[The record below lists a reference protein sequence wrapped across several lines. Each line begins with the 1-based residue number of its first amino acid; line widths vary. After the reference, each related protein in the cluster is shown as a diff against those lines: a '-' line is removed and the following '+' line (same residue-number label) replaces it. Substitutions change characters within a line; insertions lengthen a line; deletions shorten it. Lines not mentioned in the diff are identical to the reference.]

1 MERNI
6 KLPQSWVTRV
16 TSDALTDDIFTVGH
30 DVDEVPSDE
39 AILSV
44 VSKAATTT
52 AVREMIRRK
61 WFLPEPSEDKQLSR
75 GKGLRDFLFGPNSH
89 RALFAVSARYR
100 RQIRQRDLV
109 DELAAS
115 AWLCRVMD
123 RAMERP
129 SSNFEADR
137 LNDKAITR
145 LVRLS
150 NVSSGPVR
158 AIGYL
163 AKLGVTVV
171 LENALPGMRTD
182 GASFI
187 AKGVGPV
194 IAMTLRHDRI
204 DSFWFTLLHEIGHVL
219 LHLTERPNEVF
230 VDSLE
235 EDETDEFELEAEA
248 NAFAKDAFV
257 PRDTW
262 LRSDAFRFCTESAV
276 LELAGKCSIHPAI
289 VAGRLRFEKR
299 KFTALTHLLGTGE
312 VRSVLMAG

>member
-6 KLPQSWVTRV
+6 KLPQSWVTGI
-16 TSDALTDDIFTVGH
+16 TSGALGDDIFAVGH
-30 DVDEVPSDE
+30 DVGEVPSDE
-39 AILSV
+39 AILAV
-44 VSKAATTT
+44 LWKAAAAT

-61 WFLPEPSEDKQLSR
+61 WFLPEPGEDKQLSR
-75 GKGLRDFLFGPNSH
+75 GKGLRDFLFGHSSH
-89 RALFAVSARYR
+89 RALFAAASMYR
-100 RQIRQRDLV
+100 RQIRERDLV

-129 SSNFEADR
+129 SSNFDTDR
-137 LNDKAITR
+137 LSDSAITH

-150 NVSSGPVR
+150 TDSSGPAR
-158 AIGYL
+158 AIRYL

-171 LENALPGMRTD
+171 LENGLPGMRTD
-182 GASFI
+182 GASFM
-187 AKGVGPV
+187 AKSIGPV
-194 IAMTLRHDRI
+194 IAMTLRHDRL

-219 LHLTERPNEVF
+219 LHLRQRPDEVF

-262 LRSDAFRFCTESAV
+262 LRSDAFRFGTEPAV
-276 LELAGKCSIHPAI
+276 LELAVKCSIHPAI

-299 KFTALTHLLGTGE
+299 KYTALTHLLGAGE

>member
-1 MERNI
+1 MEKNI
-6 KLPQSWVTRV
+6 NLPQSWVTRI
-16 TSDALTDDIFTVGH
+16 TSGALADDIFAVGH
-30 DVDEVPSDE
+30 DVGEVPSDE
-39 AILSV
+39 AVLAV
-44 VSKAATTT
+44 VSKVAATT

-75 GKGLRDFLFGPNSH
+75 GKGLRDFLFGRNSH
-89 RALFAVSARYR
+89 HAVFAAAAMYR
-100 RQIRQRDLV
+100 RQIRQRDFV

-123 RAMERP
+123 RAMESP
-129 SSNFEADR
+129 LSNFAINK
-137 LNDKAITR
+137 LNDAAISH

-150 NVSSGPVR
+150 PDSSGPVE
-158 AIGYL
+158 AIRYL

-171 LENALPGMRTD
+171 LENGLPGMRTD
-182 GASFI
+182 GASFM
-187 AKGVGPV
+187 AKGIGPV
-194 IAMTLRHDRI
+194 IAMTLRHDRV

-219 LHLTERPNEVF
+219 LHLADRPDEVF

-235 EDETDEFELEAEA
+235 EDETDESELEAEA

-262 LRSDAFRFCTESAV
+262 SRSDAFRFGTEPAV
-276 LELAGKCSIHPAI
+276 LELARKCSIHPAI

-299 KFTALTHLLGTGE
+299 KYTTLTHLLGAGQ

>member
-1 MERNI
+1 MESNI
-6 KLPQSWVTRV
+6 KLPQSWVTRI
-16 TSDALTDDIFTVGH
+16 TSGALADDIFAVGH
-30 DVDEVPSDE
+30 DVGEVPSDE
-39 AILSV
+39 AILAV
-44 VSKAATTT
+44 VSKAAATT

-61 WFLPEPSEDKQLSR
+61 WFLPEPSENKQLSR
-75 GKGLRDFLFGPNSH
+75 GKGLRDFLFEHNSH
-89 RALFAVSARYR
+89 RALFAAAAMYR

-129 SSNFEADR
+129 SCHFDTNRISDT
-137 LNDKAITR
+137 AITH

-150 NVSSGPVR
+150 TDSSGPLR
-158 AIGYL
+158 AIRYL

-171 LENALPGMRTD
+171 LENGLPGMRTD
-182 GASFI
+182 GASFM

-219 LHLTERPNEVF
+219 LHLADRPNEVF

-235 EDETDEFELEAEA
+235 EDETDESELEAEA

-262 LRSDAFRFCTESAV
+262 SRSNAFRFGTEPAV

-299 KFTALTHLLGTGE
+299 KYTALTHLLGAGE
-312 VRSVLMAG
+312 VRSVLMVG